1 MQEVMQ
7 VILVVVDSMT
17 LDLLQVGKVTMILET
32 ELHSL
37 MWGGL
42 AEWRMITGGSPVTQ
56 RVCDRVIV
64 ASEHTALERFLTIM
78 DQLQVVVL
86 WQKGI
91 PMT

>member
-17 LDLLQVGKVTMILET
+17 LDLLEVGKVTMILET

-42 AEWRMITGGSPVTQ
+42 AEWRMITGGNPVTQ

-64 ASEHTALERFLTIM
+64 ASEHTGLERLQTIM

-86 WQKGI
+86 WQKGV
-91 PMT
+91 PMA